1 MIQFDDGIW
10 LPMSLAIARIEMTD
24 RFITDRKEYDRI
36 LEAIKAAK
44 VAIGMTETMSPVAT
58 IEAFAKT
65 ILLLRGDVLRLQG
78 RAKDP
83 SGRWG

>member
-1 MIQFDDGIW
+1 
-10 LPMSLAIARIEMTD
+10 MTN

-36 LEAIKAAK
+36 IEAIKAAK
-44 VAIGMTETMSPVAT
+44 VAIGMTESMSPAAT

-65 ILLLRGDVLRLQG
+65 ILILRGDVLRLQA